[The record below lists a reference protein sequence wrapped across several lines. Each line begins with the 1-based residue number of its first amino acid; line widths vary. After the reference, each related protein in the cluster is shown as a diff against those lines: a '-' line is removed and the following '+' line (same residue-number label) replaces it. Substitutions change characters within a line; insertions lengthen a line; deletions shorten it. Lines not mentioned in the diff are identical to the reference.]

1 VTTNDLAEPIEAIP
15 VETTAAN
22 PLMTVVA
29 WIAVVVAVV
38 AIGFWVW
45 NRWIDPPV
53 AGTIDRYV
61 HDNAGV
67 PFADPN
73 TAQFR
78 VTTPTQWKTDS
89 FSSAQGTTFRLA
101 DTPGD
106 YEFSV
111 TKTPQP
117 ASALD
122 SYEQGLNRATGQL
135 AADAGAEIVEQT
147 KPIVLNDLVFKR
159 FVYRKGDT
167 YWRVQ
172 LELVKDRLYTVVAR
186 APNSDDAPY
195 KRLTKSFQ
203 ILGPQ

>member
-1 VTTNDLAEPIEAIP
+1 VTTNDLADPIEAIP
-15 VETTAAN
+15 IETSNAN
-22 PLMTVVA
+22 PIVTGLA

-38 AIGFWVW
+38 IIGWWVW
-45 NRWIDPPV
+45 TRWIDPPV

-61 HDNAGV
+61 HSDAGSV
-67 PFADPN
+67 FADPGV
-73 TAQFR
+73 AQFR
-78 VTTPTQWKTDS
+78 VMTPTKWTV
-89 FSSAQGTTFRLA
+89 SSLPNALGTIVRVT

-122 SYEQGLNRATGQL
+122 SFDVALNRLAGQL
-135 AADAGAEIVEQT
+135 AADRHAEIVHQIAPT
-147 KPIVLNDLVFKR
+147 PLGNVGYKDLVI
-159 FVYRKGDT
+159 RKGDT

-172 LELVKDRLYTVVAR
+172 LVLLKDRLYTVIAR

-195 KRLTKSFQ
+195 KRLVKSFQ